1 MDPDVYLRK
10 HHLLTYVEDAVV
22 LLLGRKDEDSK
33 TKPFEL
39 LADYFKSVQTG
50 SHVVFREY
58 NFICATPHNR
68 KSFISTFWQTY
79 QSVAECSEAMRTVEY
94 HSLLRL
100 LCTDFPLEITQRVP
114 RALFGHDATGSI
126 ISFVDFTYTFQ
137 VTFYFEYFFSQL
149 QLVYPNL
156 LSGTYHP
163 ALYPQFSSTTVVVPL
178 PPASSDANHPPLY
191 PQFSS
196 TTVVVP
202 LPPASSDANSR
213 PNTAQQRPPLTAPS
227 DTYSKPVAGGVL
239 MEAALELCQR
249 MSERE
254 PGLSCPSEEAVR
266 EVLSGVDRLSL
277 HDFALKLSLSKLVNS
292 EIGALPDKT

>member
-163 ALYPQFSSTTVVVPL
+163 
-178 PPASSDANHPPLY
+178 PLY